1 MPQSANPRAAFI
13 ALMIAIP
20 TCALAYEGHELAG
33 TAKVTIEEARR
44 IALKERPGHI
54 TAEELEKE
62 SGGSGLRYSFVVK
75 SDKVLY
81 EIGVDA
87 QTGKILEDVK
97 EGSNP
102 D

>member
-1 MPQSANPRAAFI
+1 M
-13 ALMIAIP
+13 
-20 TCALAYEGHELAG
+20 
-33 TAKVTIEEARR
+33 
-44 IALKERPGHI
+44 KERPGHI

-81 EIGVDA
+81 EVGVDA
-87 QTGKILEDVK
+87 QTGKILEVK
-97 EGSNP
+97 ESSNP